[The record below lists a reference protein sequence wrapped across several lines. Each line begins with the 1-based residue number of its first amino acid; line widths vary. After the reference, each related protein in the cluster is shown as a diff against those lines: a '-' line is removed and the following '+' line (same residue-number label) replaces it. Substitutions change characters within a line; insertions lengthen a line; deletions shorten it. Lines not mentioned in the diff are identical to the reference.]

1 MTPCKFFL
9 CSKNRSLILKQLVL
23 ITFFIQKYLYL
34 FSYHP
39 LNFGSLKMTEI
50 LQTKQ
55 LERNL
60 FKIKNK
66 ITRYSHHRIFLEK
79 YKNNQKYPKGLSL
92 RFNLSLCSNS
102 EDLQK
107 SC

>member
-1 MTPCKFFL
+1 M
-9 CSKNRSLILKQLVL
+9 KQLLL
-23 ITFFIQKYLYL
+23 ITFFIDKYLYL

-50 LQTKQ
+50 LKATQ

-60 FKIKNK
+60 FEIENK

-79 YKNNQKYPKGLSL
+79 YENNQKYPKGLSL
-92 RFNLSLCSNS
+92 KFNLSLCSN
-102 EDLQK
+102 
-107 SC
+107 